1 MGSERKAPLL
11 AKDARNGAPT
21 AYPVVGGRRG
31 NILLVAFSDT
41 SPAAQ
46 EVQLQIYR
54 AMTGEQRLRL
64 AFEMSLLA
72 RELMKAS
79 IRNDHPDWPEERV
92 IREVIRLAFLPDLPP
107 PALR

>member
-1 MGSERKAPLL
+1 VRKAPLL
-11 AKDARNGAPT
+11 AREKWHPH
-21 AYPVVGGRRG
+21 
-31 NILLVAFSDT
+31 LSDWHT

-64 AFEMSLLA
+64 AFEMSLFA
-72 RELMKAS
+72 RELMKAG
-79 IRNDHPDWPEERV
+79 IRNDHPDWSEERV
-92 IREVIRLAFLPDLPP
+92 IREVIRLAFLPDLPR